1 MDSVPLCVYFSTGFS
16 KPPGR
21 VGSDISPGSDRWAW
35 GVLGTGLPNGSQST
49 MELNHTSRSL
59 QTTPRN
65 KRGFF
70 WKSIFETADHGGGWA
85 ILLTGN
91 DFIGRMFYNIICP
104 MWVGCVTKIILSAPG
119 MIFFKPKKPSCAW
132 KELCNLAW
140 SLLNCRGLIRTRRQ
154 RGNVFQF
161 ATRALGLEVG
171 AGAAPGKVLFEHEP
185 Q

>member
-1 MDSVPLCVYFSTGFS
+1 MVEAGPSY
-16 KPPGR
+16 
-21 VGSDISPGSDRWAW
+21 
-35 GVLGTGLPNGSQST
+35 SQAT
-49 MELNHTSRSL
+49 
-59 QTTPRN
+59 
-65 KRGFF
+65 
-70 WKSIFETADHGGGWA
+70 I
-85 ILLTGN
+85 
-91 DFIGRMFYNIICP
+91 FIGRMFYNIICP

-140 SLLNCRGLIRTRRQ
+140 SLLNCRGLIRTHRQ